1 MYTSTVRTT
10 TCDILI
16 HGAKC
21 DSCHDYRAQLCTM
34 YSRYKKNKRSKS
46 RYVNNR
52 FLTPPLKDEKLQQL
66 QERVS
71 VANKEIKRL
80 NTKLEELLK
89 KSGIAVDTDLHE
101 ELLGIMGEQNHSVQQ
116 NFPSNSFRRL
126 FWEAQLKAATDAWQ
140 MHCHPMIIRRCL
152 NLKLLSSYHSLRTAR
167 CIKLASER
175 TTSTFFNLRL
185 DFNQKLIPRY

>member
-1 MYTSTVRTT
+1 MGKSRNDKFTDVETKASIESGFPLLLNGEVYTSTVRTT

-16 HGAKC
+16 RGAKC

-80 NTKLEELLK
+80 NTKLEELLRNC
-89 KSGIAVDTDLHE
+89 SRHRFT
-101 ELLGIMGEQNHSVQQ
+101 
-116 NFPSNSFRRL
+116 
-126 FWEAQLKAATDAWQ
+126 
-140 MHCHPMIIRRCL
+140 
-152 NLKLLSSYHSLRTAR
+152 
-167 CIKLASER
+167 
-175 TTSTFFNLRL
+175 
-185 DFNQKLIPRY
+185 